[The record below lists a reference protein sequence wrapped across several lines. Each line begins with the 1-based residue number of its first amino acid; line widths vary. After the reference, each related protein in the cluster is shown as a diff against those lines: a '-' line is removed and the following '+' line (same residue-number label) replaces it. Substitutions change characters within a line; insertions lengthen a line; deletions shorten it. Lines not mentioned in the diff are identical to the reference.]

1 VTDSA
6 SNCTFNRCDT
16 LIASSLRSTNG
27 GGLAPRTGS
36 SNASSLPTDVKLSLY
51 PNPVRDAL
59 NLTFKGGNGQAIVRV
74 MDLTGRVVLS
84 HAYRLGLGIQQES
97 LSVGDLPLGT
107 YMLTLDRD
115 GKREYSRFVKN

>member
-1 VTDSA
+1 
-6 SNCTFNRCDT
+6 
-16 LIASSLRSTNG
+16 
-27 GGLAPRTGS
+27 
-36 SNASSLPTDVKLSLY
+36 
-51 PNPVRDAL
+51 
-59 NLTFKGGNGQAIVRV
+59 